1 MKITLALCAFLLASG
16 LTLMAA
22 DKADKPKAGKAKVDP
37 EAAFKRMDKNADGK
51 LSKEEFLGKREGEAK
66 TKGETQFTAKDK
78 DKDGCLT
85 LEEFKATGKKAK

>member
-1 MKITLALCAFLLASG
+1 MKITFALCALLLAGG

-22 DKADKPKAGKAKVDP
+22 DKADKPKAKADP
-37 EAAFKRMDKNADGK
+37 EAMFKRLDKNSDSK

-78 DKDGCLT
+78 DKDGSLT
-85 LEEFKATGKKAK
+85 LEEFKAGGKKAK